1 MQNGIGFIHR
11 VSSYL
16 LVGVVILSPIPF
28 GSTDRIAVSTW
39 AILLSIV
46 AIGALPSQFTKA
58 QLVFVACATV
68 VVAAWAATIYVQ
80 QTRPIFG
87 GKFDHP
93 IWKQAT
99 EYLGVPLEGGV
110 SAARNSTYYAAAP
123 QIACFL
129 ALICGFFAGR
139 DRSIALRIIRI
150 ASFASVALAAF
161 AILSFAIDPTKVLWR
176 EKLGYR
182 SFLTG
187 TFTNRNTAAVYFG
200 SFAVIWLLVL
210 AERVEK
216 FWPRSS
222 RSWFQAVKTTIARSD
237 ISILR
242 AAMALLFVLSAML
255 MTGSRAGV
263 LITFSAML
271 GGLLIFYR
279 KSLSS
284 FAGLAGSALVGL
296 TAILILLQFM
306 GSFVTNRFDLN
317 NLSDSGRLNA
327 YLSTLTIISHFPW
340 FGTGLGTF
348 ALVFPE
354 YRSASISTWGTWD
367 RAHNTLLELASEQ
380 GLPFATIVVVSFVL
394 MAAVLVRGV
403 RIRRRDRIVPLSA
416 LLVGGMMSIHSLVDF
431 SLQIPA
437 VAIFTFTLI
446 GLGMAQSNP
455 SVVVRPQ
462 STNLD

>member
-1 MQNGIGFIHR
+1 MQNGVGLIHR
-11 VSSYL
+11 MSSYL
-16 LVGVVILSPIPF
+16 LTGIVVLSPIPF
-28 GSTDRIAVSTW
+28 GSTDRITVSTW
-39 AILLSIV
+39 AAMLGVV
-46 AIGALPSQFTKA
+46 AIGVLPSRFTKA

-68 VVAAWAATIYVQ
+68 IFAAWATTIYVQ
-80 QTRPIFG
+80 QTRPVFG
-87 GKFDHP
+87 GTFDHP
-93 IWKQAT
+93 IWKQAS

-129 ALICGFFAGR
+129 ALFSGFFAGR
-139 DRSIALRIIRI
+139 DRRIALRIIRI

-161 AILSFAIDPTKVLWR
+161 AILSFEIDPAKVLWR

-182 SFLTG
+182 TFLTG
-187 TFTNRNTAAVYFG
+187 TFTNRNTAAIYFG
-200 SFAVIWLLVL
+200 SYAVIWLLVL
-210 AERVEK
+210 AERVGE

-222 RSWFQAVKTTIARSD
+222 RSWFQAAKMTIARSD
-237 ISILR
+237 ISVVR
-242 AAMALLFVLSAML
+242 AGVALLVVLSAML

-263 LITFSAML
+263 LITLPAML
-271 GGLLIFYR
+271 CGLLVFYR
-279 KSLSS
+279 KSFSS

-296 TAILILLQFM
+296 AAILMLLQLM

-354 YRSASISTWGTWD
+354 YRSASISTWGIWD

-380 GLPFATIVVVSFVL
+380 GLPFAAIVVVGFVL
-394 MAAVLVRGV
+394 MAAVLIRGV

-416 LLVGGMMSIHSLVDF
+416 LLVGSMVSIHSLVDF

-437 VAIFTFTLI
+437 IAIFTFTLI

-455 SVVVRPQ
+455 SVVARPQ
-462 STNLD
+462 IKLD